1 MMSKNY
7 PQRKEKT
14 ASKTRKNKK
23 ITPQENFLDEEEDDI
38 EEAPKKK
45 NKFVPLEKHV
55 VERQGMMVRSKVC
68 NSWCYC

>member
-45 NKFVPLEKHV
+45 NKFAPLKKNV
-55 VERQGMMVRSKVC
+55 VERQGMMIRSKVC

>member
-45 NKFVPLEKHV
+45 KNLLH
-55 VERQGMMVRSKVC
+55 
-68 NSWCYC
+68 

>member
-1 MMSKNY
+1 MMSKNH

-45 NKFVPLEKHV
+45 KNLLH
-55 VERQGMMVRSKVC
+55 
-68 NSWCYC
+68 

>member
-45 NKFVPLEKHV
+45 NKFVPLKKNV
-55 VERQGMMVRSKVC
+55 VKRQGMMVRSKVC